1 MQELPGT
8 YGFDAFRKDMGEH
21 LSEYLKQRSMYER
34 VKDQQQTVRNDSEHW
49 RRARGLGKKETSAE
63 FADRFYAETA
73 NMDADKA
80 AAMLDRDLAK
90 SSDELDKSLTQFS
103 EMAVGTAKTGL
114 KSWSGS
120 LDAIE
125 EGIGLFDK
133 FRKLVVNPHT
143 AKEDRLSAVRTKFR
157 HELNQSG
164 HRLVSLAQMA
174 LNSAALKTG
183 HRLRAL
189 DLPQGKSDVVDGFKA
204 THATGLSDLAE
215 ISAAIPSFKDLTTSA
230 GRRAKSFNTGI
241 FDFGITVAVSLYGTG
256 IHENVLSAAQ
266 TSLCKHHSERL
277 PSSPVKSVENVY
289 GRLSDLLEASSLS
302 MRAADRV
309 YSMFVERPDY
319 AMSLLPAPMFL
330 STVKSA
336 CRGQTFNPPPG
347 PSERVVAISNALEEL
362 EIAAML
368 VRSERLRNPALQ
380 DASLKVGAAI
390 DETKTFLVEMAKHGL
405 QNLKISCGSAETD
418 FFTRLRKETGWQHK
432 PVKSVV
438 DEKAAQE
445 MAQKQQSFSEHARVQ
460 MIGESIANQMSSRI
474 RAMVPSETANDTM
487 EVPTASMLPPV
498 VPRPR

>member
-8 YGFDAFRKDMGEH
+8 YGFDAFRKDMGEN
-21 LSEYLKQRSMYER
+21 LAEYLKQRSMYAR
-34 VKDQQQTVRNDSEHW
+34 VKDQQQAVRNDSEQW

-63 FADRFYAETA
+63 FAERFYTETA

-90 SSDELDKSLTQFS
+90 SSEELDKSLTQFS
-103 EMAVGTAKTGL
+103 EMAVGTAKAGIKGWT
-114 KSWSGS
+114 GS

-143 AKEDRLSAVRTKFR
+143 AKEDRLSAVSAKFR
-157 HELNQSG
+157 HEFNQSG

-189 DLPQGKSDVVDGFKA
+189 DLPQGKSDIVDGFKK
-204 THATGLSDLAE
+204 THATGLPDLAE
-215 ISAAIPSFKDLTTSA
+215 ISSIMPSFNELMRSA
-230 GRRAKSFNTGI
+230 GRRSKTFNTGI
-241 FDFGITVAVSLYGTG
+241 FDFGLTVAFSLYGTG
-256 IHENVLSAAQ
+256 IHENVLNAAQ
-266 TSLCKHHSERL
+266 TSFCKHHSERL
-277 PSSPVKSVENVY
+277 LSSPVKAVEQGY

-319 AMSLLPAPMFL
+319 AMALLPAPMFFA
-330 STVKSA
+330 TVKSA
-336 CRGQTFNPPPG
+336 CHGQSFNPPPG
-347 PSERVVAISNALEEL
+347 PSERVVTISAALEEL

-368 VRSERLRNPALQ
+368 VQSESLRNPALR
-380 DASLKVGAAI
+380 DTSLKVGAAI
-390 DETKTFLVEMAKHGL
+390 DETKSYLVEMAKHGL
-405 QNLKISCGSAETD
+405 HNLKISCGPSQTD
-418 FFTRLRKETGWQHK
+418 FFTRLRDETGWQHE

-445 MAQKQQSFSEHARVQ
+445 IARKQQSFSEHARGQ
-460 MIGESIANQMSSRI
+460 MIGERIVSQMSSRI
-474 RAMVPSETANDTM
+474 RTMVPAVVNE
-487 EVPTASMLPPV
+487 EPTATSQPPAAPPV
-498 VPRPR
+498 IPRPR